1 MTARKRNTPAS
12 ASNFHLTLKA
22 SSTSGVNKA
31 PTSALRKVAYD
42 LGLDSVDTKKGARV
56 AVVYF
61 HVPENISLPSI
72 NPLKLAQ
79 RCELR
84 STMNKKANGR
94 TGQMLHLEVALPA
107 FLEADDLTDL
117 GEIIQK
123 TFSEHFG
130 APAFGALHVDDG
142 NPHLHSSIPL
152 YEVVP
157 RGGDYILGERIAHAL
172 RPAQRQALGLK
183 KDRRSELIAFRKAV
197 ANRLGNAVVSH
208 RLRFN
213 HYLDFDGF
221 QLSERWRQGYCTL
234 AQQVQHAAQRGDVL
248 FVCENATRAPTR
260 KIGPAR
266 KYLSPESV
274 VSEEAV
280 TDSLDF
286 RLCTEV
292 AVNQVLGIA
301 EQFEIDRPNWLR
313 HLMYTHGVEMDF
325 VTSENQRAKGVR
337 FGFLHGPSFSGSELG
352 APLSTLKKRFQ
363 WTSIPSDS
371 SQITLETQPDPA
383 YVKKVRKTGIKCKD
397 LFLESVQYVDRWA
410 RRLIAQAME
419 NRKVMLEKF
428 RRSPS
433 DVLDLDQTDDG
444 CLKSGQVSRPQS
456 HVAVPAISERPR
468 M

>member
-22 SSTSGVNKA
+22 SSASGVNKA
-31 PTSALRKVAYD
+31 PASALRKVVYD

-79 RCELR
+79 QCEFR

-94 TGQMLHLEVALPA
+94 TGQMLHLEVALPD
-107 FLEADDLTDL
+107 FLEADDLIPL

-157 RGGDYILGERIAHAL
+157 RGGDYILGDRISHAL

-183 KDRRSELIAFRKAV
+183 KDKRSELIAFRKDV
-197 ANRLGNAVVSH
+197 ANLIGNAVVSH
-208 RLRFN
+208 QLRFN
-213 HYLDFDGF
+213 HYLDFDA
-221 QLSERWRQGYCTL
+221 LHVSERWRQGYCTL
-234 AQQVQHAAQRGDVL
+234 AQQVQHAAKRGDVL

-260 KIGPAR
+260 KNGPAR
-266 KYLSPESV
+266 KYLSQGESV
-274 VSEEAV
+274 VSKEAV
-280 TDSLDF
+280 MDSLDF

-301 EQFEIDRPNWLR
+301 EQYKIDRPNWLR
-313 HLMYTHGVEMDF
+313 HLMYSHGVEMDF
-325 VTSENQRAKGVR
+325 VTSENQRAKGVT

-352 APLSTLKKRFQ
+352 VPLGTLKNAFNGHPFQ
-363 WTSIPSDS
+363 AA
-371 SQITLETQPDPA
+371 Q
-383 YVKKVRKTGIKCKD
+383 VKS
-397 LFLESVQYVDRWA
+397 L
-410 RRLIAQAME
+410 RRLSLIQRTLKRLGRPVSSVKTCFW
-419 NRKVMLEKF
+419 NLYSMLIGG
-428 RRSPS
+428 RV
-433 DVLDLDQTDDG
+433 D
-444 CLKSGQVSRPQS
+444 
-456 HVAVPAISERPR
+456 
-468 M
+468 